1 MKKEKVVINKPRIK
15 QLDEKQAAI
24 LYDEMAR
31 NFWPIVGTANHMAM
45 TSMFDSYDLLESQGL
60 LRFDIKKY
68 MNNAARVY
76 DKYLLR
82 VRREL
87 KDRFPLWSDVTRII
101 ASKIQPQA
109 DELRHAIEKFFENNG
124 VDNTELRAQVC
135 ATDAMIQNSCAIF
148 DTYIEHYQKMTEI
161 DISSGFRMA
170 RMTGVQNFFR
180 QVARKLLKTDLPHN
194 INVNHDVDC
203 YTALENLLSRFRD
216 IETINEACHQAL
228 VLNPEMKKYAR
239 PEDHHVFEK

>member
-15 QLDEKQAAI
+15 QLEEKRAEK

-60 LRFDIKKY
+60 LRFEIKKD

-82 VRREL
+82 VRHEL
-87 KDRFPLWSDVTRII
+87 KDRFPLWSDVTRLI
-101 ASKIQPQA
+101 ASKMQPQA
-109 DELRHAIEKFFENNG
+109 DALHEAIKRFFENNN
-124 VDNTELRAQVC
+124 VENAELRAQVC
-135 ATDAMIQNSCAIF
+135 TTDALIQNSCVLF
-148 DTYIEHYQKMTEI
+148 DTYVERFQKMTFI

-180 QVARKLLKTDLPHN
+180 QVSRKLLKTDLPYN
-194 INVNHDVDC
+194 INVNNDVDC
-203 YTALENLLSRFRD
+203 YTALDNLLSRFLD
-216 IETINEACHQAL
+216 IDTINEACHQAL

-239 PEDHHVFEK
+239 PKDHHVFEK